1 MFISPIYV
9 FIFPWL
15 VGISVSFF
23 LAQNSPIFSPV
34 SFLGIFSVLYLL
46 IILFL
51 FNFFFTSYLSK
62 PLDTENLLKEKLNLN
77 ALKNLLV
84 LIFYSHL
91 AYFSLAILYSNGF
104 PLLWVIIGSENNYT
118 NFGIPSITG
127 FFNMLRSFGLVSCLL
142 LIFYGDN
149 SQKKYVIL
157 ISLYFLIS
165 SFFLEASRGNGLI
178 MLLHP
183 IGMYLLLRKINIKE
197 ILFSIV
203 LIIFFIFFF
212 GFLQALRYSDF
223 NLETLA
229 NASEAIGLENANAI
243 FIFLAPFLIYIATP
257 IMNMDLNLSK
267 APNFSFS
274 LDNSL
279 ISLLPTGLRDY
290 LSGGMGEKFG
300 MLIDDAYNTT
310 SFLTPLIMDFGSIGG
325 LFIASFLL
333 ILTSWI
339 YSKAKEGN
347 LFYIL
352 IWPPFF
358 MSLILSSFNSYFFSL
373 VVITYPLMIILF
385 LKFLLKPKYQF
396 L

>member
-23 LAQNSPIFSPV
+23 LAQNSPTFSPV

>member
-84 LIFYSHL
+84 LIFYAHL
-91 AYFSLAILYSNGF
+91 IYFSLAILYSNGF

-197 ILFSIV
+197 ILFSII

-212 GFLQALRYSDF
+212 GFLQALRYNDF

-300 MLIDDAYNTT
+300 VLIDDAYNTT
-310 SFLTPLIMDFGSIGG
+310 GFLTPLIMDFGSIGG
-325 LFIASFLL
+325 LFIASLLL

-385 LKFLLKPKYQF
+385 LKFLLKSKHQF
-396 L
+396 I

>member
-229 NASEAIGLENANAI
+229 NASEAIGLENANEI
-243 FIFLAPFLIYIATP
+243 FVFLAPFLIYIATP